1 MARLN
6 LNNLLKSFHLK
17 ICVTAHLYIY
27 VHTNSPQHIS
37 YESLK
42 SFFLGNYIN
51 IKKTPPAIEIDFLL
65 LAFYEHHKINRI
77 YKKLI

>member
-6 LNNLLKSFHLK
+6 LNNLLKSYHSK

-27 VHTNSPQHIS
+27 VHINSLQHIS

-42 SFFLGNYIN
+42 SFFLGNDIN
-51 IKKTPPAIEIDFLL
+51 IKKTPAIQIDFLL